1 MALRRRAQ
9 EGRED
14 MRICSML
21 VGMKWA
27 GGTAGPRPGAGMSRA
42 MVRIAISALWLA
54 AGVDEGAAAT
64 DGVAPIGSYTA
75 MRYSDE
81 HCDGYA
87 IDLWGNAETVQG
99 LLHVCHGLADSQA
112 VGLIEQVS
120 YDEKTGHLAF
130 TARLTVGS
138 DYVRGGDQVPSRDVF
153 TFDGHLA
160 TTEITGTLK
169 HVDQVYAKR
178 VATSEQIRL
187 KKQRE
192 KLSSYPTLADWRR
205 KMDENLETTG
215 PKW

>member
-1 MALRRRAQ
+1 
-9 EGRED
+9 

-21 VGMKWA
+21 VAGMKWA
-27 GGTAGPRPGAGMSRA
+27 DGTAGPRPGAGMPRA
-42 MVRIAISALWLA
+42 IVRIAISALWLT
-54 AGVDEGAAAT
+54 AGVGEGAAAT

-75 MRYSDE
+75 MHYSDE

-87 IDLWGNAETVQG
+87 IDLWSTAETVQG
-99 LLHVCHGLADSQA
+99 LFHVCHGLEDSQA

-120 YDEKTGHLAF
+120 YDEKTGHLTF

-138 DYVRGGDQVPSRDVF
+138 DYVRGGKEVPSRDVF

-160 TTEITGTLK
+160 TTEVTGTLK
-169 HVDQVYAKR
+169 HVDQVHVKS
-178 VATSEQIRL
+178 VATSERIRL

-192 KLSSYPTLADWRR
+192 DLSSYPSLADWRR
-205 KMDENLETTG
+205 KMDETLEARG